1 MALNRPFMITLYWGD
16 NVEYENGIIKGDEST
31 MSASDIIRQKIRYE
45 QFQDLAYALVGVE
58 KSSYKLNMSLCY
70 QYSGRSNIAPLINDS
85 TLDML
90 YYLAMT
96 DENYWGQV
104 CVEIEKI
111 VIPTNTSLVDL
122 LHNFEVPF
130 PLPSDDRFEPNNEFG
145 FDDPNSECSS
155 ESLSHIEEDSDDVSD
170 KLVVD
175 FMNDVGNIGDDVV
188 ENLEDNV
195 HIDVWKETENKIRL
209 GMQFESKQQVKNVV
223 ILWSISQNREFKVY
237 EIKHNK
243 WVAKCKTEVGEGE
256 SSSSMHHTQ
265 PCQWYIRA
273 IKKKNNHMWQITRWV
288 DEHNCFGSCISN
300 NSRILNSRVIAS
312 YILHSIQKDVA
323 YPVKHVQADIKN
335 RFHVDVSYWK
345 AWHGKRK
352 AIETIYGT
360 WESNFVELHK
370 YIAALQASNPD
381 TIVKPA
387 IKAFHLC
394 RPVISIDGA
403 HLKGSYKG
411 KLLVAASKDANNN
424 ILPISY
430 AIVDEETVH
439 SWCWFLGHF
448 RNFVA
453 PNRQLCVLS
462 DRHKGII
469 HAMENLEEW
478 KEPLAYHRFCLR
490 HVRSNLMKRYKNV
503 NLKKI
508 CWSMGSTTQKR
519 KFAKYIREIKAINM
533 EAWQYLKE
541 IKRSQW
547 CLLYDENHRWGFLTT
562 NISESMN
569 NALRGARQLPI
580 RACINLTFNR
590 TMQLFR
596 KHSGIAMN
604 CITPLPKCMWR
615 LFLKRDTRAQS
626 HVLSEFHY
634 NEGVYRVVTRSQING
649 TGGNTQTVN
658 YFQHMCTCGKW
669 QMERFPCSHALAV
682 CRNRGDNP
690 LSIVN
695 NVYTTM
701 TYRQQ
706 YNFGFVPLP
715 HVDYWLDSN
724 WTIEADYSKLSVHRG
739 RRRANRI
746 HNEMD
751 ICHPDEP
758 RRCTLCHQPGHN
770 RRNCSNSQQR
780 FNE

>member
-1 MALNRPFMITLYWGD
+1 M
-16 NVEYENGIIKGDEST
+16 
-31 MSASDIIRQKIRYE
+31 
-45 QFQDLAYALVGVE
+45 
-58 KSSYKLNMSLCY
+58 
-70 QYSGRSNIAPLINDS
+70 
-85 TLDML
+85 
-90 YYLAMT
+90 
-96 DENYWGQV
+96 
-104 CVEIEKI
+104 
-111 VIPTNTSLVDL
+111 
-122 LHNFEVPF
+122 
-130 PLPSDDRFEPNNEFG
+130 
-145 FDDPNSECSS
+145 
-155 ESLSHIEEDSDDVSD
+155 
-170 KLVVD
+170 
-175 FMNDVGNIGDDVV
+175 
-188 ENLEDNV
+188 
-195 HIDVWKETENKIRL
+195 
-209 GMQFESKQQVKNVV
+209 
-223 ILWSISQNREFKVY
+223 
-237 EIKHNK
+237 
-243 WVAKCKTEVGEGE
+243 
-256 SSSSMHHTQ
+256 
-265 PCQWYIRA
+265 
-273 IKKKNNHMWQITRWV
+273 
-288 DEHNCFGSCISN
+288 
-300 NSRILNSRVIAS
+300 
-312 YILHSIQKDVA
+312 
-323 YPVKHVQADIKN
+323 
-335 RFHVDVSYWK
+335 
-345 AWHGKRK
+345 
-352 AIETIYGT
+352 
-360 WESNFVELHK
+360 
-370 YIAALQASNPD
+370 
-381 TIVKPA
+381 
-387 IKAFHLC
+387 C

-519 KFAKYIREIKAINM
+519 KFTKYIREIKAINR
-533 EAWQYLKE
+533 EAWQYLRE

-547 CLLYDENHRWGFLTT
+547 CLLYDENHRLGFLTT

-580 RACINLTFNR
+580 RACIDLTFNR
-590 TMQLFR
+590 TVQLFR

-634 NEGVYRVVTRSQING
+634 NERVYRVVTRSQING
-649 TGGNTQTVN
+649 TGGNTHTVN

-701 TYRQQ
+701 TYIQQ

-739 RRRANRI
+739 RRRANQI

-751 ICHPDEP
+751 IRHPDEP
-758 RRCTLCHQPGHN
+758 HRCTLCHQPGHN
-770 RRNCSNSQQR
+770 RRNCSNSQPR